1 MGLTPKP
8 ASDRALWR
16 RAFPFLSADAR
27 AWTAALLLAPIPALA
42 AMLQPW
48 LFQVAIDDTIA
59 RGDLA
64 HLKRLVV
71 AFLLVL
77 VVGFAGQVA
86 HTWTLS
92 LAATRTIRRLR
103 EALQEH
109 LLALDAR
116 FHDRE
121 PTGKLATR
129 ATTDIDAL
137 GDTLNAGAFTLLLD
151 VLQVC
156 GVVGAM
162 VWMNPRLSAILLLV
176 GPPLAWTINRLRRVL
191 RRWFAEIHATQG
203 AMNGWLA
210 ERLESV
216 STIQLLADER
226 RSERALA
233 DHIDRYT
240 QANLSANVWDAT
252 LFAVV
257 DGVSGLT
264 TALLLA
270 AASGWWFDIDVTPG
284 VFAAFLDYLARLF
297 TPVQEF
303 SQKVAVLQRAGAA
316 LEKVVDVLDAPIAVA
331 DGTQTLDRARGH
343 LTLSGVGFGY
353 HTGAP
358 VLRDID
364 LDIPA
369 GTRIA
374 LVGRTGSGKTTL
386 TALLNRTYDVTVG
399 CITLDGHDVRTL
411 TLASL
416 RRAVA
421 AVRQDVA
428 ILPGTLRFNLDLEQ
442 GRPDAVLWDALRRCQ
457 AADLAERLGGLDAEL
472 HGALGGLSAGEAQV
486 IALARIL
493 VHDPAVVVLDEATAN
508 IDTLTEARLQRA
520 TEAALE
526 GRTTVV
532 VAHRLSTILGA
543 DRIVVLDAGQVIET
557 GSHDALLAADGAYA
571 ALYRGGSVREGSE
584 AGAALA

>member
-1 MGLTPKP
+1 MTPDHP
-8 ASDRALWR
+8 PTDRALWR
-16 RAFPFLSADAR
+16 RALPFLAPDAR
-27 AWTAALLLAPIPALA
+27 AWTAALVLAPVPAAA

-48 LFQVAIDDTIA
+48 LFQIAIDETITT
-59 RGDLA
+59 GDLGQ
-64 HLKRLVV
+64 LRVLVGS
-71 AFLLVL
+71 FLLVL
-77 VVGFAGQVA
+77 LIGFAGQVG
-86 HTWTLS
+86 HTWALS
-92 LAATRTIRRLR
+92 LAATRGIRRLR

-151 VLQVC
+151 ALQVC
-156 GVVGAM
+156 GVIGAM
-162 VWMNPRLSAILLLV
+162 VWMNPSLSAILVLV

-191 RRWFAEIHATQG
+191 RRWFAEIHTTQG

-216 STIQLLADER
+216 STIQLLADEAR
-226 RSERALA
+226 TERALA
-233 DHIDRYT
+233 QHVDRYT

-284 VFAAFLDYLARLF
+284 VFAAFLDYLSRLF

-316 LEKVVDVLDAPIAVA
+316 LEKVVDVLDAPIGVP
-331 DGTQTLDRARGH
+331 DGDLALAGATGH
-343 LTLSGVGFGY
+343 LRLTDVGFGY
-353 HTGAP
+353 HEGVP

-369 GTRIA
+369 GTRVA

-386 TALLNRTYDVTVG
+386 TALLNRTYDVTQG
-399 CITLDGHDVRTL
+399 SITLDGHDLRTL
-411 TLASL
+411 KLADL

-442 GRPDAVLWDALRRCQ
+442 GRPDEVLWDALRRCQ
-457 AADLAERLGGLDAEL
+457 AADLAERLGGLDADL
-472 HGALGGLSAGEAQV
+472 RGALGGLSAGEAQV
-486 IALARIL
+486 VALARIL

-543 DRIVVLDAGQVIET
+543 DRIVVLDGGRIIET
-557 GSHDALLAADGAYA
+557 GTHQTLLDAQGAYA
-571 ALYRGGSVREGSE
+571 ALYRGDGG
-584 AGAALA
+584 GAAAAPGTGAD